1 MPSGDERQRNPRG
14 QGTRLRE
21 EITDAAAR
29 LLERTGRDS
38 SITLRAVAREAG
50 VAPPSIYPHFASPAE
65 ILGAVLSRALIAF
78 ATMLRTAAED
88 VEPARE
94 KLIERSLAY
103 IRFAR
108 EQPRRYR
115 LLFERTALD
124 SVDEVFQPGSD
135 VIAQCEAAF
144 GAFIGVVA
152 QAQAEAGLHDAEP
165 AADATLLWAALHG
178 YIVLRASNP
187 DVPWPDSD
195 STAVERLVNR
205 LCGV

>member
-1 MPSGDERQRNPRG
+1 MPSVDGRQRNPRG

-29 LLERTGRDS
+29 LLERTGRDT

-65 ILGAVLSRALIAF
+65 ILGAVISRALIGF

-88 VEPARE
+88 VEPAKE

-108 EQPRRYR
+108 EQPHRYR
-115 LLFERTALD
+115 LLFERTVLD
-124 SVDEVFQPGSD
+124 SVDEVFHPGSD
-135 VIAQCEAAF
+135 VMAQCELAF
-144 GAFIGVVA
+144 GAFTGVVA
-152 QAQAEAGLHDAEP
+152 QAQAEAGLYDADP

-195 STAVERLVNR
+195 IAAVERLINR
-205 LCGV
+205 LCGI